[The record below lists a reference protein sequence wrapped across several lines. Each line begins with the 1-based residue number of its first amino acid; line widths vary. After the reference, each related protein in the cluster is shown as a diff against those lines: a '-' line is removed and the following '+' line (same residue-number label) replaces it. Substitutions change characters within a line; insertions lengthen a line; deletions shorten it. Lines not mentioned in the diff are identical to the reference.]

1 MFSSS
6 GRADG
11 SDMFKVHQTIGSAL
25 CCKCGIPMQPNA
37 ANMCVKCLSS
47 EVDITEG
54 LLKGLVLVIA
64 LSTHVGNLLNPGDYA
79 LGCELYEA
87 NSNDMELDKYKG
99 HILEAILIKK
109 SYEEKRQKKRGK
121 HGSLNHLKWMLMI
134 GDLIKTKWSQNMN
147 SFLKIWKKTMI

>member
-1 MFSSS
+1 MLKLLVCQILA
-6 GRADG
+6 R
-11 SDMFKVHQTIGSAL
+11 MTIFNI
-25 CCKCGIPMQPNA
+25 K
-37 ANMCVKCLSS
+37 
-47 EVDITEG
+47 
-54 LLKGLVLVIA
+54 
-64 LSTHVGNLLNPGDYA
+64 THVGNLLNPGDYA